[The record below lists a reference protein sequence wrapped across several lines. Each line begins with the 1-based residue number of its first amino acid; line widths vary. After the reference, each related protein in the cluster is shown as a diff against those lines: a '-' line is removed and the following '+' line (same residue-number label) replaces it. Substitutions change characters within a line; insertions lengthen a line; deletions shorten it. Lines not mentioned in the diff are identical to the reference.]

1 MQELFNDPRS
11 YLALAGLVFATVPM
25 NGTTNTPSS
34 TASASGG
41 PPPRTPWWRKLD
53 LNDVLVTLAIPAVAG
68 AVWWAATVQAQLRSI
83 EGGVTEIRSEVQKLN
98 AWHIR
103 HLSVTSNRAT
113 RPNRR
118 RRQTR

>member
-1 MQELFNDPRS
+1 MS
-11 YLALAGLVFATVPM
+11 LAAVPM

-103 HLSVTSNRAT
+103 HLEQGHASKPPEASDTVTGED
-113 RPNRR
+113 
-118 RRQTR
+118 